1 MFSHHLPFL
10 KSLSHRLSPPFSVH
24 ITSSFK
30 PITLPT
36 LFSKYHK
43 KIPITMLT
51 AQDYPSSQICNLA
64 QIDMILVG
72 DSLAMTTLGHQTTLN
87 ITLDAMIHHSR
98 AVKQGNSTSFLVGD
112 LPFGSYLTQ
121 DDAIR
126 TAARFLKEGDMNAV
140 KLEGGRA
147 MAPLVKRFVQNG
159 IAVIGHIGLTPQ
171 HVNLLGG
178 FKVFGA
184 KEMQEAVDLWEDAK
198 ALRDSGASMI
208 VLECVPEKLAKLV
221 TENLGVPTIGIGSG
235 PDCSGQ
241 VLVFNDLLG
250 IYDKLSPKFCKK
262 YLNLHETMV
271 DAVRTY
277 KEEVERREFPVSK
290 KHTFIMKEEVLK
302 KIEPIIK
309 GDKSAYTI
317 QNKEKH
323 TKPEENKELA
333 SLKIKNIVILGEGAV
348 GSLMASKLKALGAEK
363 VNNVRIYSTKTKG
376 NGPITIK
383 TQIEGDFG
391 LKNEE
396 DQNVE
401 VFDKGEVEEKWGT
414 SIDLLLV
421 CCKNY
426 QTKENLTKFLDDLP
440 KDVKINCV
448 LTVQNGFGN
457 AEQISEVFKAKNVN
471 LPIILPI
478 SLYSGVKIQSKTLGS
493 IEIIQSI
500 SNKMQFSVPANL
512 KDTEIFKLLNSGN
525 FEIKHTIPR
534 SNIFKDKSY
543 VDWEKLVINSIINPL
558 TSIFEVKN
566 HEIIDNP
573 SIQSLAKMLIKE
585 IVQILKMVPGSLD
598 WVVIGSNISL
608 EEAVFSRI
616 QQIAKKTGS
625 NVSSMLSDIL
635 RKSEKTEIDS
645 FNGAFVNIA
654 EELKM
659 GDNVCKINRMI
670 VDMVKA
676 KTFAKNKN

>member
-1 MFSHHLPFL
+1 MFSHNLPFL
-10 KSLSHRLSPPFSVH
+10 KSLSHRLSPHFSVH
-24 ITSSFK
+24 TSSSLK
-30 PITLPT
+30 PITLPV

-87 ITLDAMIHHSR
+87 ITLDDMIHHAK

-112 LPFGSYLTQ
+112 MPFGSYLTQ

-126 TAARFLKEGDMNAV
+126 SAARFVKEGDMNAV

-159 IAVIGHIGLTPQ
+159 IAVVGHIGLTPQ

-198 ALRDSGASMI
+198 ALRDSGASLI

-317 QNKEKH
+317 QTKEKH
-323 TKPEENKELA
+323 QKNEENKELLN

-348 GSLMASKLKALGAEK
+348 GSLMASKLKALGSEK
-363 VNNVRIYSTKTKG
+363 VNNVRIFSAKTKG
-376 NGPITIK
+376 SINIK
-383 TQIEGDFG
+383 TQVESEVG

-396 DQNVE
+396 DQIVE
-401 VFDKGEVEEKWGT
+401 VFDKGEFEEKWGK

-426 QTKENLTKFLDDLP
+426 QTKENLMNFIEALP

-457 AEQISEVFKAKNVN
+457 AEQISEVFKAKNVKV
-471 LPIILPI
+471 PIVLPI
-478 SLYSGVKIQSKTLGS
+478 SLYSGVKIQSKTQNA
-493 IEIIQSI
+493 IEVVQSI

-512 KDTEIFKLLNSGN
+512 KDTEIYKLLNSGN
-525 FEIKHTIPR
+525 FEIKQTIPR
-534 SNIFKDKSY
+534 SNIFMDKSY

-566 HEIIDNP
+566 NEIIDNP

-585 IVQILKMVPGSLD
+585 IVQILKLVPGSLD
-598 WVVIGSNISL
+598 WVVIGANSSL

-645 FNGAFVNIA
+645 FNGAFVSIA

-659 GDNVCKINRMI
+659 GDNVCKINRMMME
-670 VDMVKA
+670 MVKA
-676 KTFAKNKN
+676 KTVAKNKK